1 MTKEPIQNESFLGV
15 VLKPVIKDTREQAA
29 PQQAIQLTKVT
40 ALKTSLRTMLFFNVS
55 ILWTTIFSSCRNLS
69 VTLSIFG

>member
-15 VLKPVIKDTREQAA
+15 VLKPVIKDAKEQAA

-40 ALKTSLRTMLFFNVS
+40 AFKNICAKSGSSINIS
-55 ILWTTIFSSCRNLS
+55 ILLT
-69 VTLSIFG
+69 